1 MFDQQEYFNS
11 IAGIRP
17 VLEFKKKHEDFYNS
31 IDDETDRQAFID
43 FIEYSFMPR
52 IKRQAEEMP
61 KLGAWAG
68 DGLDSWRYLEGW
80 VKTKRNASSIPPVA
94 ITEDVAIPEKTIEK
108 VRMLILLGVID
119 LIRNNDPNK
128 GANANQLS
136 EVFAKILDVKR
147 TSIHQPIFYAYMKGD
162 LTSKHHPFY
171 SEHKKKQTIEKIQQ
185 VGLQPFSS

>member
-147 TSIHQPIFYAYMKGD
+147 TSIQPIIHAYINDG
-162 LTSKHHPFY
+162 TANKHHPFY
-171 SEHKKKQTIEKIQQ
+171 SEDKKKQTIAKIQQ
-185 VGLQPFSS
+185 AGLKAISS